1 MADVKQEPSSLN
13 SVSFLWDPTRDTGV
27 FVKVHCISTEFT
39 PKKHGGERGVPF
51 RLQVETWSH
60 DDTRLHA
67 ASCILQVFKLKG
79 ADRKHKQDR
88 EKLSKR
94 PDSEKEKFSPQY
106 DCTMLTDLS
115 VDSIFTPPSRGISPA
130 QSDAADPPVNSA
142 SKPPPPSLP
151 APPPPKSG
159 SGSLASSREVSPLGK
174 QPIQPPPAP
183 TSHPLLPGPGPGDS
197 KVWRILLPHT
207 ADTETTAGWLAYN
220 RYGQHVKTFTDYDA
234 RDLLRLAKDDLI
246 QMVGLVDG
254 VRLHNDLHMR
264 PVAPRLILY
273 LAQRGETVFSPV
285 LLLEVTVAELIASV
299 AELLQVPVG
308 LFNKV
313 IIVGP
318 KKIHIKL
325 TDDFLRYQRPD
336 SAFQYTLVH
345 DEGTCTIQLE
355 PVQD

>member
-1 MADVKQEPSSLN
+1 
-13 SVSFLWDPTRDTGV
+13 
-27 FVKVHCISTEFT
+27 
-39 PKKHGGERGVPF
+39 
-51 RLQVETWSH
+51 
-60 DDTRLHA
+60 
-67 ASCILQVFKLKG
+67 
-79 ADRKHKQDR
+79 
-88 EKLSKR
+88 
-94 PDSEKEKFSPQY
+94 
-106 DCTMLTDLS
+106 
-115 VDSIFTPPSRGISPA
+115 
-130 QSDAADPPVNSA
+130 
-142 SKPPPPSLP
+142 
-151 APPPPKSG
+151 
-159 SGSLASSREVSPLGK
+159 
-174 QPIQPPPAP
+174 
-183 TSHPLLPGPGPGDS
+183 
-197 KVWRILLPHT
+197 
-207 ADTETTAGWLAYN
+207 LAYN

-273 LAQRGETVFSPV
+273 LAQRGETVFTPV